1 MYVSDYL
8 KIQALWRSYSNP
20 YSHMVFEE
28 ANLENY
34 IFVFRSGE
42 DDDEYYYVE
51 EHNTKEPQVE
61 QILDEVGD
69 EDLVICDNIE
79 RALYLSLK
87 YEFVTPLT
95 SLVVVSPD
103 QDPKEGDLSEVEGQ
117 QKRRHTINLING
129 SPKCKQTADKIL
141 SFVFL
146 LCLSM
151 NFYL

>member
-1 MYVSDYL
+1 MSFCSEIWSSAEL
-8 KIQALWRSYSNP
+8 NNNFFFL
-20 YSHMVFEE
+20 
-28 ANLENY
+28 
-34 IFVFRSGE
+34 RSG

-51 EHNTKEPQVE
+51 ENNTKEPETEVE

-103 QDPKEGDLSEVEGQ
+103 QVSTTPNSFLDNTSKGALS
-117 QKRRHTINLING
+117 KR
-129 SPKCKQTADKIL
+129 D
-141 SFVFL
+141 
-146 LCLSM
+146 
-151 NFYL
+151 